1 MAYVV
6 LGLLIMFGPQT
17 IYSVNKFFAAGISL
31 FYAASLGAIRQSLQ
45 RLLADG
51 WVVVEDQPDG
61 KRMKR
66 VYTVTPDGVKA
77 FRAWMTG
84 PIDDRRLET
93 VALSK
98 LYLLGALP
106 DRADRVAALE
116 SIVRRARADE
126 AALLAIAPAV
136 AQAEV
141 PEEFREI
148 AHYQRL
154 TLDYGLR
161 SHALG
166 REFFEQAL
174 AREQAG
180 AIPAV
185 RAEAARPEA
194 DAAGPAIL
202 DT

>member
-1 MAYVV
+1 MAYVI
-6 LGLLIMFGPQT
+6 LGLLVAFGPQT
-17 IYSVNKFFAAGISL
+17 IYRLNKFFEAGISL
-31 FYAASLGAIRQSLQ
+31 FYAASLGALRQSLT

-51 WVVVEDQPDG
+51 WVEVEDQPDG

-66 VYTVTPDGVKA
+66 VYTVTETGAEA
-77 FRAWMTG
+77 FRAWMIG
-84 PIDDRRLET
+84 PVTDRRLET

-116 SIVRRARADE
+116 SVVDRARADE
-126 AALLAIAPAV
+126 AVLQQVAPAV

-148 AHYQRL
+148 ARYQLL

-161 SHALG
+161 SHEFG
-166 REFFEQAL
+166 RGFFEQLL
-174 AREQAG
+174 ADERARLGAG
-180 AIPAV
+180 S
-185 RAEAARPEA
+185 
-194 DAAGPAIL
+194 D
-202 DT
+202 